1 MQDGQY
7 IDKAL
12 IAVDESVPNA
22 LSVTDEGLRVTAD
35 ALVSEDPDN
44 QLKAQDGK
52 LYVAPVEQSV
62 VSADEGNIVRE
73 GTDGGAFMDGNDLL
87 SNGDI
92 NLLTISEVDHKIILR
107 KKDVL
112 ANLPVVSDDPGNLI
126 GTGSDGGAYMSKDE
140 LISEDEDVL
149 TTDSHGKLVTEL
161 GMTYDQL
168 SGKLTITGVDGT
180 EVATATIPSSTSALK
195 GVELVN
201 GMPSAEGDEVAGDY
215 HLSVM
220 LKDNNGAWTDPVG
233 VTVNTTKGS
242 LGNGPFSVAI
252 PSGGTTVAAVRAIFM
267 GDDKQQTGASSPI
280 SVVFDDTSTAAISWT
295 VQDQNIN
302 GSVSFTPQIGIKAG
316 TYLHFVWLLS
326 DGSVR
331 DTYVDVT
338 DLIDIYTAG
347 QGIAISGKEISVKL
361 GAGSGIEFDGT
372 GNIVFNAQ
380 AVFGDIVDNI
390 ISTDANNALKKGTDN
405 KLVVKPVS
413 TDAGNLATTGSDAGM
428 LVTKEGITDAVKEIV
443 TESLASPDTSLACD
457 MISETAGNQLVCDN
471 GKLMVVSDYG
481 TM

>member
-1 MQDGQY
+1 M
-7 IDKAL
+7 ARNN
-12 IAVDESVPNA
+12 P
-22 LSVTDEGLRVTAD
+22 
-35 ALVSEDPDN
+35 
-44 QLKAQDGK
+44 
-52 LYVAPVEQSV
+52 APVQQYRGTTAQLAGYTGPAGELVVDTTKNTVTVHDGTTAGGHPLAKEAVQLNGDTHLQINSGANATLASQV
-62 VSADEGNIVRE
+62 ITFSLQMENLATDLVSADAN
-73 GTDGGAFMDGNDLL
+73 
-87 SNGDI
+87 NG
-92 NLLTISEVDHKIILR
+92 L
-107 KKDVL
+107 
-112 ANLPVVSDDPGNLI
+112 VV
-126 GTGSDGGAYMSKDE
+126 GSDNKLFASSPKASLVIAAGDKILKADE
-140 LISEDEDVL
+140 NEKIA
-149 TTDSHGKLVTEL
+149 TEL
-161 GMTYDQL
+161 GVTYDQP

-233 VTVNTTKGS
+233 VVVNTTKGTA
-242 LGNGPFSVAI
+242 GTAGFTVPMPA
-252 PSGGTTVAAVRAIFM
+252 GGTTIAAVRAIFM
-267 GDDKQQTGASSPI
+267 SDDKTMEGAQSPL

-316 TYLHFVWLLS
+316 TYLHFVWLLA

-347 QGIAISGKEISVKL
+347 QGIAISGKAISAKIGTGL
-361 GAGSGIEFDGT
+361 QFDGT

-405 KLVVKPVS
+405 KLVVKVVS

-443 TESLASPDTSLACD
+443 TESLTSPDTSLACD